1 MLLPAWLPAQNKLPI
16 TIASADSLRD
26 VSDPKISP
34 DGKWVSYSVSSTNI
48 EKDYYQSDVWMTSWD
63 GAATLQLTHTT
74 EEDESHARWSPD
86 SRYLSFLSSRKFEKK
101 EDDEEATKQLW
112 LLNRLG
118 GEAEQ
123 ITHFYGGVED
133 YAWSPDGKKI
143 ALIVNVSDTAKYME
157 GTETVRPVVIDRFYF
172 KEDYSGY
179 LTTERKHLYVMDVAT
194 GDTFRVV
201 DGDYEEEL
209 PAWSPDGKQ
218 IAFVSKRM
226 HEDWDR
232 DDNYDVW
239 VVEAKPHAT
248 PKQISK
254 SEGADC
260 DPSYESAP
268 SWSPDGKWIA
278 YFQGGPLKL
287 IYYGTQ
293 HLAIA
298 PANGGDA
305 TVLTANYDRNIW
317 NQKFSADGKEIY
329 FVAEDDQNLDL
340 RKISVNGGDVQ
351 QVLPGRYTVYSFDV
365 QQEKLAIQFTDPN
378 QPGEIYAVEGNTK
391 RQLSHQNDQWLAKH
405 AIATTK
411 EFQSKSKDGTMISG
425 FYVLPHDYAEGKKY
439 PMILQIHGGPTSQN
453 QNEWAT
459 DWQLYAA
466 WGYVTVSMNPRGSTT
481 KGEKFATALFAHWGD
496 IDITD
501 DLSGVDELV
510 KRGIADPNR
519 LAVEGWSYG
528 GIATDYMI
536 AKDQRFKCAISGASI
551 GNAFAGFGT
560 DMYIREYIEELGTP
574 WRDFQNYVNNSYP
587 FLHADKIKTPTLF
600 MCGSKDFNVPLLNSE
615 QMYQALKVNNVE
627 TQLIIYP
634 DQFHGLDIPGY
645 IRDRYER
652 RKDWFD
658 EHLK

>member
-1 MLLPAWLPAQNKLPI
+1 MLPPALLPAQNKLPI

-63 GAATLQLTHTT
+63 GATTIQLTHTP

-86 SRYLSFLSSRKFEKK
+86 NKYISFLSSRKFEKK
-101 EDDEEATKQLW
+101 DDDEEATKQLW
-112 LLNRLG
+112 ILNRLG

-133 YAWSPDGKKI
+133 YAWSPDGKII
-143 ALIVNVSDTAKYME
+143 ALIVNVIDTSKYME
-157 GTETVRPVVIDRFYF
+157 GTETVKPIVIDRFYF

-179 LTTERKHLYVMDVAT
+179 LTTERKHLYVLDVAT
-194 GDTFRVV
+194 GDTFRIV

-209 PAWSPDGKQ
+209 PAWSPDGKL
-218 IAFVSKRM
+218 IAFVSKRRQK
-226 HEDWDR
+226 DWDR

-239 VVEAKPHAT
+239 VAEVKPHAT

-260 DPSYESAP
+260 DPSYESGP

-278 YFQGGPLKL
+278 YLQGGPLKL

-293 HLAIA
+293 HLALA
-298 PANGGDA
+298 PSSGGDA

-351 QVLPGRYTVYSFDV
+351 QVLPGRYTVYSFDM
-365 QQEKLAIQFTDPN
+365 QQEKLAIQYTDPN
-378 QPGEIYAVEGNTK
+378 QPGEIFAVEGNTK

-405 AIATTK
+405 TMATTR

-425 FYVLPHDYAEGKKY
+425 FYVLPHDYVEGKKY

-496 IDITD
+496 IDIAD

-615 QMYQALKVNNVE
+615 QMYQALKVNHVE

-634 DQFHGLDIPGY
+634 DQFHGLDIPSY
-645 IRDRYER
+645 MRDRYER

-658 EHLK
+658 EYLK